1 MGDTVYGGGST
12 QFEKKH
18 PRLFEDTKAGQ
29 ALFAM
34 SLGFDHPQSK
44 AHMTFCAPEP
54 IWMSDILKLL
64 RDTAGE

>member
-1 MGDTVYGGGST
+1 
-12 QFEKKH
+12 
-18 PRLFEDTKAGQ
+18 
-29 ALFAM
+29 M

-64 RDTAGE
+64 RDTAEQ